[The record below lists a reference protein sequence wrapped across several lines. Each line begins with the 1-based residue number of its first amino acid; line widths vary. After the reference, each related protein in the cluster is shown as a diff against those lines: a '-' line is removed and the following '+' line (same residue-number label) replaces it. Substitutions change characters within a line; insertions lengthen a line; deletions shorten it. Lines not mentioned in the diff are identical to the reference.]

1 MAYFLVGSLL
11 VLLAIGVPVG
21 FALWLTGLTA
31 VLLFGMT
38 SLTQVPQ
45 SIYTGLDSFVLLA
58 IPFFILAGNIMLK
71 SGFAKYLFDFMQ
83 SLVGSVP
90 GGAAVGASGASAVF
104 GAMTGS
110 SVASAAALGR
120 ANASP

>member
-21 FALWLTGLTA
+21 FALWLTGLAA

-38 SLTQVPQ
+38 SLTQVAQ

-58 IPFFILAGNIMLK
+58 IPFFILAGNIML
-71 SGFAKYLFDFMQ
+71 
-83 SLVGSVP
+83 
-90 GGAAVGASGASAVF
+90 
-104 GAMTGS
+104 
-110 SVASAAALGR
+110 
-120 ANASP
+120 